1 MLFDLNDEELQT
13 RLEALKHLLLGANV
27 LLFVAA
33 ALVFVV
39 PFQREPNESS
49 APTKRALLV
58 TAHPDDESM
67 FFLPLVHSLQLRS
80 SAGRDKWETH
90 LLCLSRGNF
99 DGLGAVR
106 EQELR
111 ACAGH
116 IGLATPHVHVLEE
129 PELQDGMQ
137 NHWDTSRIAAIVLD
151 YVDKHRIDAVFT
163 FDGYGVS
170 GHPNHIATHC
180 GVKQALREQSEKCS
194 AATTPNAGAEKVVRG
209 WALESTNIVRKYI
222 GILDAVP
229 SLWLTRQTEDAQQDR
244 QFVFVFR
251 PWWNY
256 NAMALHQSQFV
267 WYRRLFVVFSRY
279 TFVNTF
285 RPLLEVDVTD
295 RPLAHKK
302 TQ

>member
-58 TAHPDDESM
+58 TAHPDDE
-67 FFLPLVHSLQLRS
+67 R
-80 SAGRDKWETH
+80 
-90 LLCLSRGNF
+90 
-99 DGLGAVR
+99 AVR

>member
-13 RLEALKHLLLGANV
+13 RLETVKYLLLSANV

-39 PFQREPNESS
+39 PWQQREPSESS
-49 APTKRALLV
+49 APTQRALLV

-67 FFLPLVHSLQLRS
+67 FFLPLVHSLELRS
-80 SAGRDKWETH
+80 SAGRGKWETH

-116 IGLATPHVHVLEE
+116 IGLATDQVHVLEE

-151 YVDKHRIDAVFT
+151 YVDRHRIDAVRRALLLLLLLCG
-163 FDGYGVS
+163 DGRVADG
-170 GHPNHIATHC
+170 
-180 GVKQALREQSEKCS
+180 
-194 AATTPNAGAEKVVRG
+194 ATT
-209 WALESTNIVRKYI
+209 
-222 GILDAVP
+222 D
-229 SLWLTRQTEDAQQDR
+229 
-244 QFVFVFR
+244 
-251 PWWNY
+251 
-256 NAMALHQSQFV
+256 
-267 WYRRLFVVFSRY
+267 
-279 TFVNTF
+279 
-285 RPLLEVDVTD
+285 
-295 RPLAHKK
+295 
-302 TQ
+302 